1 MKITPDTELRF
12 LRAYKRAVSAFNIL
26 DLNMSLCL
34 RWASLRAGKEAGID
48 RFLALPYDRK
58 FKRVKS
64 LIRKKGRELEYQ
76 EFIRLAE
83 ECRLWR
89 NKLVHGEWELNVFGN
104 KDVRFHVLAPE
115 EERGE
120 FTHAEFEALADMIEN
135 THAEF
140 SRLREKHPIEQ

>member
-1 MKITPDTELRF
+1 MKISPDAELRF
-12 LRAYKRAVSAFNIL
+12 LRAYKRAVSNFNIL

-34 RWASLRAGKEAGID
+34 RWASLRAGKEVSID
-48 RFLALPYDRK
+48 RLLALSYDRK

-64 LIRKKGRELEYQ
+64 LIRKKGQEPAYQ
-76 EFIRLAE
+76 KFIRLAE
-83 ECRLWR
+83 NCRLWR
-89 NKLVHGEWELNVFGN
+89 NKLVHGEWELNVYGD
-104 KDVRFHVLAPE
+104 KDVRYHVLAPV

-120 FTHAEFEALADMIEN
+120 FTHEEFEDLADMIEH